1 MLLLSCV
8 SCISTLL
15 FAYNVFIG
23 VGTYSMGNF
32 TAELKRYFGYSTFK
46 QGQADVISHVMA
58 NESGLVVFPTG
69 NGKSICFQ
77 LPAIMKKGLTIV
89 VSPLIALMKDQVDQ
103 LKANNLSATTIN
115 SMIPPRSRDVRMK
128 RLLNGEYNLLYI
140 TPEKLA
146 DKVFISKVLTNC
158 DLQMIVFD
166 EAHCISQW
174 GQDFR
179 PQYKAAAKMACV
191 LNKYVIAKKGRP
203 LIRLALTASATEQV
217 KKDIQSLLEIED
229 GFFLTRSMI
238 RHNLTLG
245 SIQCRD
251 NNAKKNK
258 LLNLLNEHH
267 GQSVII
273 YAASRRCVDE
283 ICTFLVT
290 KGIKAT
296 TYHAGIRKEVRNEN
310 QHNFMHDKKQVMVA
324 TNAFGMGLDKSDVR
338 AVIHYNMP
346 PTIEDYYQ
354 EAGRAG
360 RDGIE
365 SMCYL
370 LWSENADLKYRQQ
383 RLEDSF
389 PSPEKLIL
397 VKEFIQSYLGH
408 SNDTLLLL
416 TEHQIAQAVGRGV
429 NRSQVSSI
437 IRELIQS
444 GVLESYFDHN
454 TYESMISNNDFNA
467 KIDINNYLSRHKNA
481 QLKLNSMRSFTTTD
495 SCKWRFVLA
504 YLGDANLETKCNKC
518 TSCLGG
524 TNDMTN
530 TIVQEKA
537 PKIMQSVKP
546 VLEAVKSPKQMKLS
560 KLRALRVRLSSSLEL
575 PPYAVMGEST
585 MNELLMVEPRTID
598 QLHQINGMSPN
609 KVKAFGDDV
618 IEALR

>member
-1 MLLLSCV
+1 
-8 SCISTLL
+8 
-15 FAYNVFIG
+15 
-23 VGTYSMGNF
+23 MGDF
-32 TAELKRYFGYSTFK
+32 TAELKKYFGHSSFK
-46 QGQADVISHVMA
+46 KGQEEVISHVMA
-58 NESGLVVFPTG
+58 DKSGLVVFPTG
-69 NGKSICFQ
+69 NGKSVCFQ

-103 LKANNLSATTIN
+103 LKAHELNATTIN
-115 SMIPPRSRDVRMK
+115 SIIPPRSRDVRLK

-146 DKVFISKVLTNC
+146 DKAFISKVLINC

-191 LNKYVIAKKGRP
+191 LSKYIMAKKGRP
-203 LIRLALTASATEQV
+203 LIRLALTASATDQV

-229 GFFLTRSMI
+229 GFFLTRPMI
-238 RHNLTLG
+238 RHNLTLS
-245 SIQCRD
+245 SIECR
-251 NNAKKNK
+251 NNNVKKNK

-267 GQSVII
+267 DQSVII

-296 TYHAGIRKEVRNEN
+296 TYHAGIRKEVRNQN
-310 QHNFMHDKKQVMVA
+310 QHEFMHDKKQVMVA

-360 RDGIE
+360 RDGME
-365 SMCYL
+365 SVCYL
-370 LWSENADLKYRQQ
+370 LWSENADLRYRQQ

-397 VKEFIQSYLGH
+397 VKEFIQSYLGNT
-408 SNDTLLLL
+408 NDTLLQL
-416 TEHQIAQAVGRGV
+416 TEQQIAQSVGRGV

-444 GVLESYFDHN
+444 GVLESYFDHT

-467 KIDINNYLSRHKNA
+467 KIDINNYLSRHQNA

-504 YLGDANLETKCNKC
+504 YLGDDKLEEKCHKC
-518 TSCLGG
+518 TSCLGV
-524 TNDMTN
+524 TFDMTN

-537 PKIMQSVKP
+537 PTAPKVAQVVKP
-546 VLEAVKSPKQMKLS
+546 AIKEVKSPKQIKLS
-560 KLRALRVRLSSSLEL
+560 KLKQLRESLSSSLEL
-575 PPYAVMGEST
+575 PPYAVMGENT
-585 MNELLMVEPRTID
+585 MIELLMVEPRTIE
-598 QLHQINGMSPN
+598 QLHQISGMSPN